1 MQIGDQPVPVAVAVG
16 GGLNMACLVSQD
28 ALGGGQGHRVFVDDG
43 VVGAGFAVLGDIEQ
57 GIDAAGGPHHVIGS
71 APEPRQRMQLVVG
84 QHGEGLRM
92 GGGLPIQHIEH
103 PAAELFGERGAG
115 EHGDQM
121 GAAQGE
127 NPYLFLAAAVAEP
140 LDGQFD
146 RQGHAGGK
154 FVCITAID
162 AAHGIVVGIAKG
174 LGDLWC
180 SQPGL
185 AVMGNNGELG
195 VMEADAVHCG
205 VSKRR
210 WVTPPMTPIIW

>member
-1 MQIGDQPVPVAVAVG
+1 MGDQPVPVAVAVG
-16 GGLNMACLVSQD
+16 SGLHMAGLVGQD
-28 ALGGGQGHRVFVDDG
+28 ALGGGYGHRVFVDDG
-43 VVGAGFAVLGDIEQ
+43 VVGAGFAVFGHIEQ
-57 GIDAAGGPHHVIGS
+57 GIDAAGGPHHVIGG
-71 APEPRQRMQLVVG
+71 APQPGQRIQLVIG

-92 GGGLPIQHIEH
+92 GCGLPIQHIEY
-103 PAAELFGERGAG
+103 PAAKLFGERGAG
-115 EHGDQM
+115 KHSDQM

-127 NPYLFLAAAVAEP
+127 DPHLFLTAAIAEP

-154 FVCITAID
+154 FVGITAID
-162 AAHGIVVGIAKG
+162 AAHGIIAGIAKG

-180 SQPGL
+180 GQPGL
-185 AVMGNNGELG
+185 AVMGDNSELG

>member
-1 MQIGDQPVPVAVAVG
+1 MGEQPAPVAVAVG
-16 GGLNMACLVSQD
+16 GGLNMAGLVGQD

-43 VVGAGFAVLGDIEQ
+43 VVGAGFAVFGDIEQ
-57 GIDAAGGPHHVIGS
+57 GIDASGGPHHVIGG
-71 APEPRQRMQLVVG
+71 APEPGERVQFVIG

-92 GGGLPIQHIEH
+92 GGGLPVQHIEH
-103 PAAELFGERGAG
+103 PATELFGERGAG

-127 NPYLFLAAAVAEP
+127 DPNRDRHGISR
-140 LDGQFD
+140 DGQID
-146 RQGHAGGK
+146 RPGHARGK
-154 FVCITAID
+154 FVSITAVD
-162 AAHGIVVGIAKG
+162 ATYGIIAGIAKG
-174 LGDLWC
+174 LGDLG
-180 SQPGL
+180 SGQPGL
-185 AVMGNNGELG
+185 AVMGDNGELG